1 MKEVEKKDVNE
12 ISGGQDMVVNP
23 LPIIQG
29 PLVNYP
35 QIPVPD
41 QPLDPMDPYGDR
53 RHQQV

>member
-12 ISGGQDMVVNP
+12 ISGGQDLVVTP

-35 QIPVPD
+35 QIPIPD
-41 QPLDPMDPYGDR
+41 QPIDPMDPLGDR
-53 RHQQV
+53 RHVQS